1 MQNEGYTLKQIASVV
16 GGQLIGNQLDTI
28 IVKEILFDSRLLID
42 AENTLFFAL
51 NGGRNDGHKYIKDLY
66 EKGVKAFVV
75 NKNYVE
81 NYVKTRLIASPQYP
95 DSVFIAVDD
104 TLSALQKLAA
114 YHRSQFDIPVVGITG
129 SNGKTVVKE
138 WLYQILS
145 PSMSVCRSPK
155 SYNSQIGVPLSVWQM
170 NHTHNVALFEA
181 GISRPGEMEK
191 LREIIK
197 PTIGIFTNIGAA
209 HGKNFKDIQ
218 QKIEEKTKLFA
229 GVKNLIYCKD
239 TVEIADIIAENKI
252 NSFTWSRINRDADL
266 FVLTVIHNDA
276 VCKDARPCVSTEIVA
291 IFHGKSISITIPFID
306 DASIENAINCWCV
319 ALLLGLP
326 NDVIANRMA
335 HLEAVEMR
343 MELKAGVR
351 NCLIINDSYNN
362 DRNALAIAL
371 DFMNAQHHDNKVLIL
386 SDILQSELK
395 EEDLYKDIAQL
406 IENKG
411 VDTFIG
417 IGPAISKYMSSSKKV
432 KACLDPTG
440 YDVKSCG
447 DKTCLIPMEKI
458 KSYFYKTT
466 SDFLANHPMKMFEN
480 QIVLLKGARSFEF
493 ERIMKVLQQKSHETI
508 MEINLDNLVKNLNY
522 YRGKLKKDTKM
533 MVMVK
538 AFAYGSGNYE
548 VSNVLAFHHVDYLT
562 VAYADEGVELRNKGI
577 KLPIM
582 VMTPETNTFDFI
594 IKHGLEPDIYSF
606 RCLSQLEDA
615 INQLDTE
622 VKEPVGIHIK
632 VDTGMHRLGFLPD
645 DIDALIERIKV
656 NPKLK
661 IMSVFSHFATSDM
674 PEEDGFVMHQVGQF
688 EMMSQK
694 IIKAFPYKIM
704 RHLLNTA
711 GITRFTEYQY
721 DMVRLGIGVY
731 GVPVCDEDRGKLH
744 NVMALKSTIKQIK
757 EYGPGETI
765 GYGRH
770 GKITKPSRIAVIP
783 IGYADGL
790 RRELGNGN
798 ASFWVNGKAAP
809 IIGNVCMDL
818 TMIDITGIDCQEDDT
833 AVLFDDN
840 HPIEIIA
847 NACNTIPYEIMTR
860 ISQRVKRIYVKE

>member
-1 MQNEGYTLKQIASVV
+1 MQNEGYTIKRIASIID
-16 GGQLIGNQLDTI
+16 GQVIGNQSDK
-28 IVKEILFDSRLLID
+28 IVVENILFDSRLLID

-51 NGGRNDGHKYIKDLY
+51 YSARNDGHQYIAELY
-66 EKGVKAFVV
+66 EKGVKAFVISR
-75 NKNYVE
+75 KNIE
-81 NYVKTRLIASPQYP
+81 NYDVKAQFLALKQYS
-95 DSVFIAVDD
+95 DAVFVVVDD
-104 TLSALQKLAA
+104 TFVALQTLAA
-114 YHRSQFDIPVVGITG
+114 YHRSQFDIPVIGITG
-129 SNGKTVVKE
+129 SNGKTIVKE

-145 PSMSVCRSPK
+145 PAMSVCRSPK

-170 NHTHNVALFEA
+170 AASNDIAIFEA

-191 LREIIK
+191 LRDIIK
-197 PTIGIFTNIGAA
+197 PTIGVFTNIGAA
-209 HGKNFKDIQ
+209 HGKNFENVN
-218 QKIEEKTKLFA
+218 QKIEEKIKLFDD
-229 GVKNLIYCKD
+229 VEKLVYCKD
-239 TVEIADIIAENKI
+239 NLKISEIVENKHI
-252 NSFTWSRINRDADL
+252 NTFSWSKTDKNADL
-266 FVLTVIHNDA
+266 FV
-276 VCKDARPCVSTEIVA
+276 SEINNTDKTIISA
-291 IFHGKSISITIPFID
+291 KYHDKFISIAIPFID

-319 ALLLGLP
+319 ALLLNVP
-326 NDVIANRMA
+326 DEQIADRMA

-395 EEDLYKDIAQL
+395 EEELYKNIAQL

-411 VDTFIG
+411 VDIFIG
-417 IGPAISKYMSSSKKV
+417 IGEAISKYMD
-432 KACLDPTG
+432 KACLVPTG
-440 YDVKSCG
+440 KDVSASK
-447 DKTCLIPMEKI
+447 DKASLIR
-458 KSYFYKTT
+458 YFYTST
-466 SDFLANHPMKMFEN
+466 SDFLNHHPMKMFEN

-493 ERIMKVLQQKSHETI
+493 ERIMKVLQQKSHETVL
-508 MEINLDNLVKNLNY
+508 EINLDNLVKNLNY
-522 YRGKLKKDTKM
+522 YRGKLKKETKM

-562 VAYADEGVELRNKGI
+562 VAYADEGVELRNRGI

-582 VMTPETNTFDFI
+582 VMTPETNTFDTI
-594 IKHGLEPDIYSF
+594 ILNNLEPDIYSF

-615 INQLDTE
+615 INQLDRPLD
-622 VKEPVGIHIK
+622 KPVGIHIK

-645 DIDALIERIKV
+645 DIDTLIERIKA
-656 NPKLK
+656 NPSLR

-674 PEEDGFVMHQVGQF
+674 PEEDDFVKHQIEQF
-688 EMMSQK
+688 EMMSSK
-694 IIKAFPYKIM
+694 IVAAFPYKII

-711 GITRFTEYQY
+711 GITRFTDYQY

-731 GVPVCDEDRGKLH
+731 GVAVVDEDRGKLH
-744 NVMALKSTIKQIK
+744 NVMSLKTTIKQIK
-757 EYGPGETI
+757 KYGPGETI

-770 GKITKPSRIAVIP
+770 GKITEPSRIAVIP

-790 RRELGNGN
+790 RRELSNGN
-798 ASFWVNGKAAP
+798 ACFWVNGKPAP
-809 IIGNVCMDL
+809 IIGNICMDL
-818 TMIDITGIDCQEDDT
+818 TMIDVTGIDCQEDDT

>member
-1 MQNEGYTLKQIASVV
+1 MQNEGYTIKRIASIIGGEVV
-16 GGQLIGNQLDTI
+16 GNQSDTI
-28 IVKEILFDSRLLID
+28 IVEDILFDSRLLID

-51 NGGRNDGHKYIKDLY
+51 NSGRNDGHKYIKDLY
-66 EKGVKAFVV
+66 EKGVKAFVISR
-75 NKNYVE
+75 KNIE
-81 NYVKTRLIASPQYP
+81 NYDVKAQISTLQQYS
-95 DSVFIAVDD
+95 DAVFVVVDD
-104 TLSALQKLAA
+104 TFVALQTLAA
-114 YHRSQFDIPVVGITG
+114 YHRKQFNIPVVGITG

-170 NHTHNVALFEA
+170 NHTHDIAIFEA

-191 LREIIK
+191 LRDIIK
-197 PTIGIFTNIGAA
+197 PTIGVFTNIGTA
-209 HGKNFKDIQ
+209 HGKNFENVG
-218 QKIEEKTKLFA
+218 QKIEEKLKLFA
-229 GVKNLIYCKD
+229 ETNKLVYCSDNIEISSAITNAQIPAFSWSKTDKN
-239 TVEIADIIAENKI
+239 
-252 NSFTWSRINRDADL
+252 ADL
-266 FVLTVIHNDA
+266 FV
-276 VCKDARPCVSTEIVA
+276 SEINITDKTNIFA
-291 IFHGKSISITIPFID
+291 IYQNIKLNITIPFID
-306 DASIENAINCWCV
+306 NASIENAINCWCV
-319 ALLLGLP
+319 ALLLNVP
-326 NDVIANRMA
+326 NEQIAERMA

-351 NCLIINDSYNN
+351 NCMIINDSYNN

-386 SDILQSELK
+386 SDILQSEQK

-417 IGPAISKYMSSSKKV
+417 IGPAISKNMDKACLVPTGQDVSSSKD
-432 KACLDPTG
+432 KACL
-440 YDVKSCG
+440 
-447 DKTCLIPMEKI
+447 IQ
-458 KSYFYKTT
+458 YFYKST
-466 SDFLANHPMKMFEN
+466 SDFLNNHPMKLFEN

-493 ERIMKVLQQKSHETI
+493 ERIMKVLQQKSHETVL
-508 MEINLDNLVKNLNY
+508 EINLDNLIKNLNY
-522 YRGKLKKDTKM
+522 YRGKLKKETKM

-548 VSNVLAFHHVDYLT
+548 VSNALAFHHVDYLT
-562 VAYADEGVELRNKGI
+562 VAYADEGVDLRNRGI

-582 VMTPETNTFDFI
+582 VMTPETNTFDTI
-594 IKHGLEPDIYSF
+594 ILNDLEPDIYSF

-615 INQLDTE
+615 INQLDRPLG
-622 VKEPVGIHIK
+622 KPVGIHIK
-632 VDTGMHRLGFLPD
+632 VDTGMHRLGFLPEE
-645 DIDALIERIKV
+645 IDTLIERVKA
-656 NPKLK
+656 NPSLR

-674 PEEDGFVMHQVGQF
+674 PEEDGFVKHQIEQF
-688 EMMSQK
+688 ELMSSK
-694 IIKAFPYKIM
+694 IVAAFPYKIM

-731 GVPVCDEDRGKLH
+731 GVAVVDEDRGKLH
-744 NVMALKSTIKQIK
+744 NVMSLKSTIKQIK

-790 RRELGNGN
+790 RRQLGNGK
-798 ASFWVNGKAAP
+798 ACFWVNGKPAP
-809 IIGNVCMDL
+809 IIGNICMDL
-818 TMIDITGIDCQEDDT
+818 TMIDVTGIDCQEDDT

-847 NACNTIPYEIMTR
+847 EACDTIPYEIMTR
-860 ISQRVKRIYVKE
+860 ISQRVKRIYTKE

>member
-1 MQNEGYTLKQIASVV
+1 MQNEGYTIKQIALIIN
-16 GGQLIGNQLDTI
+16 GQIIGNQSNTI
-28 IVKEILFDSRLLID
+28 VVENILFDSRLLID

-51 NGGRNDGHKYIKDLY
+51 YSSRNDGHKYIAELH
-66 EKGVKAFVV
+66 EKGVKAFVISL
-75 NKNYVE
+75 KNIE
-81 NYVKTRLIASPQYP
+81 NYDVKAQISALKQYS
-95 DSVFIAVDD
+95 DAVFVVVDD
-104 TLSALQKLAA
+104 TLVALQTLAA
-114 YHRSQFDIPVVGITG
+114 YHRSRFDIPVVGITG

-170 NHTHNVALFEA
+170 KPSNDIALIEA

-191 LREIIK
+191 LRDIIK
-197 PTIGIFTNIGAA
+197 PTIGVFTNIGAA
-209 HGKNFKDIQ
+209 HGKNFENVG
-218 QKIEEKTKLFA
+218 QKIEEKLKLFTETA
-229 GVKNLIYCKD
+229 ALVYCSDNK
-239 TVEIADIIAENKI
+239 EIAAAIAAAKIPAFSWSITDKQANLLISAIEVSENSK
-252 NSFTWSRINRDADL
+252 F
-266 FVLTVIHNDA
+266 
-276 VCKDARPCVSTEIVA
+276 TEISA
-291 IFHGKSISITIPFID
+291 MYKGKQIQITIPFID
-306 DASIENAINCWCV
+306 NASIENAINCWCV
-319 ALLLGLP
+319 ALLLNVP
-326 NDVIANRMA
+326 NEQIAERMA

-386 SDILQSELK
+386 SDILQSEQK

-417 IGPAISKYMSSSKKV
+417 IGEAICRNMNNQSLEGRGAPRPYR
-432 KACLDPTG
+432 
-440 YDVKSCG
+440 
-447 DKTCLIPMEKI
+447 
-458 KSYFYKTT
+458 YFYKNTT
-466 SDFLANHPMKMFEN
+466 DFLNNHPMKLFEN

-493 ERIMKVLQQKSHETI
+493 ERIMKVLQQKSHETVL
-508 MEINLDNLVKNLNY
+508 EINLDNLIKNLNY
-522 YRGKLKKDTKM
+522 YRGKLKKETKM

-548 VSNVLAFHHVDYLT
+548 VSNALAFHHVDYLT
-562 VAYADEGVELRNKGI
+562 VAYADEGVDLRNRGI

-582 VMTPETNTFDFI
+582 VMTPETNTFDTI
-594 IKHGLEPDIYSF
+594 ILNDLEPDIYSF

-615 INQLDTE
+615 INQLDRPLG
-622 VKEPVGIHIK
+622 KPVGIHIK
-632 VDTGMHRLGFLPD
+632 VDTGMHRLGFLPEE
-645 DIDALIERIKV
+645 IETLIERVKA
-656 NPKLK
+656 NPSLR

-674 PEEDGFVMHQVGQF
+674 PEEDDFVKHQIEQF
-688 EMMSQK
+688 ELMSSK
-694 IIKAFPYKIM
+694 IVAAFPYKIM

-711 GITRFTEYQY
+711 GITRFTDYQY

-731 GVPVCDEDRGKLH
+731 GVPVVDEDRGKLH
-744 NVMALKSTIKQIK
+744 NVMSLKTTIKQIK

-790 RRELGNGN
+790 RRQLGNGK
-798 ASFWVNGKAAP
+798 ACFWVNGTPAP
-809 IIGNVCMDL
+809 IIGNICMDL
-818 TMIDITGIDCQEDDT
+818 TMIDVTGIDCQEDDT

-847 NACNTIPYEIMTR
+847 EACDTIPYEIMTR
-860 ISQRVKRIYVKE
+860 ISQRVKRIYTKE

>member
-1 MQNEGYTLKQIASVV
+1 MQNEGYTIKRIASIIGGEVV
-16 GGQLIGNQLDTI
+16 GNQSDTI
-28 IVKEILFDSRLLID
+28 IVEDILFDSRLLID

-51 NGGRNDGHKYIKDLY
+51 NSGRNDGHKYIKDLY
-66 EKGVKAFVV
+66 EKGVKAFVISR
-75 NKNYVE
+75 KNIE
-81 NYVKTRLIASPQYP
+81 NYDVKAQISTLQQYS
-95 DSVFIAVDD
+95 DAVFVVVDD
-104 TLSALQKLAA
+104 TFVALQTLAA
-114 YHRSQFDIPVVGITG
+114 YHRKQFNIPVVGITG

-170 NHTHNVALFEA
+170 NHTHDIAIFEA

-191 LREIIK
+191 LRDIIK
-197 PTIGIFTNIGAA
+197 PTIGVFTNIGTA
-209 HGKNFKDIQ
+209 HGKNFENVG
-218 QKIEEKTKLFA
+218 QKIEEKLKLFA
-229 GVKNLIYCKD
+229 ETNKLVYCSDNIEISSAITNAQIPAFSWSKTDKN
-239 TVEIADIIAENKI
+239 
-252 NSFTWSRINRDADL
+252 ADL
-266 FVLTVIHNDA
+266 FV
-276 VCKDARPCVSTEIVA
+276 SEINITDKTNIFA
-291 IFHGKSISITIPFID
+291 IYQNIKLNITIPFID
-306 DASIENAINCWCV
+306 NASIENAINCWCV
-319 ALLLGLP
+319 ALLLNVP
-326 NDVIANRMA
+326 NEQIAERMA

-386 SDILQSELK
+386 SDILQSEQK

-417 IGPAISKYMSSSKKV
+417 IGPAISKNMDKACLFPTGQDVSSSKD
-432 KACLDPTG
+432 KACL
-440 YDVKSCG
+440 
-447 DKTCLIPMEKI
+447 IQ
-458 KSYFYKTT
+458 YFYKST
-466 SDFLANHPMKMFEN
+466 SDFLNNHPMKLFEN

-493 ERIMKVLQQKSHETI
+493 ERIMKVLQQKSHETVL
-508 MEINLDNLVKNLNY
+508 EINLDNLIKNLNY
-522 YRGKLKKDTKM
+522 YRGKLKKETKM

-548 VSNVLAFHHVDYLT
+548 VSNALAFHHVDYLT
-562 VAYADEGVELRNKGI
+562 VAYADEGVDLRNRGI

-582 VMTPETNTFDFI
+582 VMTPETNTFDTI
-594 IKHGLEPDIYSF
+594 ILNDLEPDIYSF

-615 INQLDTE
+615 INQLDRPLG
-622 VKEPVGIHIK
+622 KPVGIHIK
-632 VDTGMHRLGFLPD
+632 VDTGMHRLGFLPEE
-645 DIDALIERIKV
+645 IDTLIERVKA
-656 NPKLK
+656 NPSLR

-674 PEEDGFVMHQVGQF
+674 PEEDGFVKHQIEQF
-688 EMMSQK
+688 ELMSSK
-694 IIKAFPYKIM
+694 MVAAFPYKIM

-711 GITRFTEYQY
+711 GITRFTDYQY

-731 GVPVCDEDRGKLH
+731 GVAVVDEDRGKLH
-744 NVMALKSTIKQIK
+744 NVMSLKSTIKQIK

-790 RRELGNGN
+790 RRQLGNGK
-798 ASFWVNGKAAP
+798 ACFWVNGKPAP
-809 IIGNVCMDL
+809 IIGNICMDL
-818 TMIDITGIDCQEDDT
+818 TMIDVTGIDCQEDDT

-847 NACNTIPYEIMTR
+847 EACDTIPYEIMTR
-860 ISQRVKRIYVKE
+860 ISQRVKRIYTKE

>member
-1 MQNEGYTLKQIASVV
+1 MQNEGYTIKQIVSIV
-16 GGQLIGNQLDTI
+16 GGQIIGNQSDTI
-28 IVKEILFDSRLLID
+28 IIKDILFDSRLLID

-51 NGGRNDGHKYIKDLY
+51 YSGRNDGHKYIAELY
-66 EKGVKAFVV
+66 EKGVKSFVISQKNIEKYDANAQFDALKQYSDAVFVV
-75 NKNYVE
+75 VND
-81 NYVKTRLIASPQYP
+81 TLIA
-95 DSVFIAVDD
+95 
-104 TLSALQKLAA
+104 LQTLAA
-114 YHRSQFDIPVVGITG
+114 YHRSQFNIPVVGITG

-170 NHTHNVALFEA
+170 DSTHEIALFEA

-197 PTIGIFTNIGAA
+197 PTIGVFTNIGPA
-209 HGKNFKDIQ
+209 HGKNFKDVQ
-218 QKIEEKTKLFA
+218 QKIEEKIKLFD
-229 GVKNLIYCKD
+229 GIDNLVYCKD
-239 TVEIADIIAENKI
+239 NADVDEIVVNHGIHTFSWSKIDEN
-252 NSFTWSRINRDADL
+252 ADL
-266 FVLTVIHNDA
+266 FVSSITHNDN
-276 VCKDARPCVSTEIVA
+276 VCRDARPCVFTRIIAQFRGETIA
-291 IFHGKSISITIPFID
+291 ITIPFID
-306 DASIENAINCWCV
+306 NASIENAINCWCV

-326 NDVIANRMA
+326 NDVIAERMA

-395 EEDLYKDIAQL
+395 EEDLYKNVAQL

-417 IGPAISKYMSSSKKV
+417 IGPALIRYSKTLSFR
-432 KACLDPTG
+432 AQRGT
-440 YDVKSCG
+440 
-447 DKTCLIPMEKI
+447 
-458 KSYFYKTT
+458 SYFYTST

-493 ERIMKVLQQKSHETI
+493 ERIMKVLQQKSHETVL
-508 MEINLDNLVKNLNY
+508 EINLDNLIKNLNY

-548 VSNVLAFHHVDYLT
+548 VSNALAFHHVDYLT

-577 KLPIM
+577 RLPIM
-582 VMTPETNTFDFI
+582 VMTPETNTFDEI
-594 IKHGLEPDIYSF
+594 IENNLEPDIYSF

-622 VKEPVGIHIK
+622 LTKPVGIHIK
-632 VDTGMHRLGFLPD
+632 VDTGMHRLGFLPEE
-645 DIDALIERIKV
+645 IDTLIERVKA

-674 PEEDGFVMHQVGQF
+674 PEERDFVMHQVEMF
-688 EMMSQK
+688 EKMSSK
-694 IIKAFPYKIM
+694 IVAAFPYKIM

-711 GITRFTEYQY
+711 GISRFTEYQY

-731 GVPVCDEDRGKLH
+731 GVAVCDEDRGKLH
-744 NVMALKSTIKQIK
+744 NVMSLKTTIKQIK
-757 EYGPGETI
+757 EYEPGETI

-770 GKITKPSRIAVIP
+770 GKITKPSRIAVVP

-790 RRELGNGN
+790 RRQLGNGN
-798 ASFWVNGKAAP
+798 ACFWVNGKAAP
-809 IIGNVCMDL
+809 IIGNICMDL
-818 TMIDITGIDCQEDDT
+818 TMIDVTGIDCQEDDT

-840 HPIEIIA
+840 HPIETIA
-847 NACNTIPYEIMTR
+847 EACDTIPYEIMTR

>member
-1 MQNEGYTLKQIASVV
+1 MQNEGYTIKRIASIIGGEVV
-16 GGQLIGNQLDTI
+16 GNQSDTI
-28 IVKEILFDSRLLID
+28 IVEDILFDSRLLID

-51 NGGRNDGHKYIKDLY
+51 NSGRNDGHKYIKDLY
-66 EKGVKAFVV
+66 EKGVKAFVISR
-75 NKNYVE
+75 KNIE
-81 NYVKTRLIASPQYP
+81 NYDVKAQISTLQQYS
-95 DSVFIAVDD
+95 DAVFVVVDD
-104 TLSALQKLAA
+104 TFVALQTLAA
-114 YHRSQFDIPVVGITG
+114 YHRMQFDIPVVGITG

-170 NHTHNVALFEA
+170 NHTHDIAIFEA

-191 LREIIK
+191 LRDIIK
-197 PTIGIFTNIGAA
+197 PTIGVFTNIGAA
-209 HGKNFKDIQ
+209 HGKNFENVG
-218 QKIEEKTKLFA
+218 QKIEEKLKLFA
-229 GVKNLIYCKD
+229 ETNKLVYCSDNIEISSAITNAQIPAFSWSKTDKN
-239 TVEIADIIAENKI
+239 
-252 NSFTWSRINRDADL
+252 ADL
-266 FVLTVIHNDA
+266 FV
-276 VCKDARPCVSTEIVA
+276 SEINITDKTNIFA
-291 IFHGKSISITIPFID
+291 IYQNKKLNITIPFID
-306 DASIENAINCWCV
+306 NASIENAINCWCV
-319 ALLLGLP
+319 ALLLNVP
-326 NDVIANRMA
+326 NEQIAERMA

-386 SDILQSELK
+386 SDILQSEQK

-417 IGPAISKYMSSSKKV
+417 IGPAISKNMDKACLVPTGQDVSSSKD
-432 KACLDPTG
+432 KACL
-440 YDVKSCG
+440 
-447 DKTCLIPMEKI
+447 IQ
-458 KSYFYKTT
+458 YFYKST
-466 SDFLANHPMKMFEN
+466 SDFLNNHPMKLFEN

-493 ERIMKVLQQKSHETI
+493 ERIMKVLQQKSHETVL
-508 MEINLDNLVKNLNY
+508 EINLDNLIKNLNY
-522 YRGKLKKDTKM
+522 YRGKLKKETKM

-548 VSNVLAFHHVDYLT
+548 VSNALAFHHVDYLT
-562 VAYADEGVELRNKGI
+562 VAYADEGVDLRNRGI

-582 VMTPETNTFDFI
+582 VMTPETNTFDTI
-594 IKHGLEPDIYSF
+594 ILNDLEPDIYSF

-615 INQLDTE
+615 INQLDRPLG
-622 VKEPVGIHIK
+622 KPVGIHIK
-632 VDTGMHRLGFLPD
+632 VDTGMHRLGFLPEE
-645 DIDALIERIKV
+645 IDTLIERVKA
-656 NPKLK
+656 NPSLR

-674 PEEDGFVMHQVGQF
+674 PEEDDFVKHQIEQF
-688 EMMSQK
+688 ELMSSK
-694 IIKAFPYKIM
+694 MVAAFPYKIM

-731 GVPVCDEDRGKLH
+731 GVAVVDEDRGKLH
-744 NVMALKSTIKQIK
+744 NVMSLKSTIKQIK

-790 RRELGNGN
+790 RRQLGNGK
-798 ASFWVNGKAAP
+798 ACFWVNGKPAP
-809 IIGNVCMDL
+809 IIGNICMDL
-818 TMIDITGIDCQEDDT
+818 TMIDVTGIDCQEDDT

-847 NACNTIPYEIMTR
+847 EACDTIPYEIMTR
-860 ISQRVKRIYVKE
+860 ISQRVKRIYTKE

>member
-1 MQNEGYTLKQIASVV
+1 MQNEGYTIKRIASIIGGEVV
-16 GGQLIGNQLDTI
+16 GNQSDTI
-28 IVKEILFDSRLLID
+28 IVEDILFDSRLLID

-51 NGGRNDGHKYIKDLY
+51 NSGRNDGHKYIKDLY
-66 EKGVKAFVV
+66 EKGVKAFVISR
-75 NKNYVE
+75 KNIE
-81 NYVKTRLIASPQYP
+81 NYDVKAQISTLQQYS
-95 DSVFIAVDD
+95 DAVFVVVDD
-104 TLSALQKLAA
+104 TFVALQTLAA
-114 YHRSQFDIPVVGITG
+114 YHRMQFDIPVVGITG

-170 NHTHNVALFEA
+170 NHTHDIAIFEA

-191 LREIIK
+191 LRDIIK
-197 PTIGIFTNIGAA
+197 PTIGVFTNIGAA
-209 HGKNFKDIQ
+209 HGKNFENVG
-218 QKIEEKTKLFA
+218 QKIEEKLKLFA
-229 GVKNLIYCKD
+229 ETNKLVYCSDNIEISSAITNAQIPAFSWSKTDKN
-239 TVEIADIIAENKI
+239 
-252 NSFTWSRINRDADL
+252 ADL
-266 FVLTVIHNDA
+266 FV
-276 VCKDARPCVSTEIVA
+276 SEINITDKTNIFA
-291 IFHGKSISITIPFID
+291 IYQNKKLNITIPFID
-306 DASIENAINCWCV
+306 NASIENAINCWCV
-319 ALLLGLP
+319 ALLLNVP
-326 NDVIANRMA
+326 NEQIAERMA
-335 HLEAVEMR
+335 HLEVVEMR

-386 SDILQSELK
+386 SDILQSEQK

-417 IGPAISKYMSSSKKV
+417 IGPAISKNMDKACLFPTGQDVSSSKD
-432 KACLDPTG
+432 KACL
-440 YDVKSCG
+440 
-447 DKTCLIPMEKI
+447 IQ
-458 KSYFYKTT
+458 YFYKST
-466 SDFLANHPMKMFEN
+466 SDFLNNHPMKLFEN

-493 ERIMKVLQQKSHETI
+493 ERIMKVLQQKSHETVL
-508 MEINLDNLVKNLNY
+508 EINLDNLIKNLNY
-522 YRGKLKKDTKM
+522 YRGKLKKETKM

-548 VSNVLAFHHVDYLT
+548 VSNALAFHHVDYLT
-562 VAYADEGVELRNKGI
+562 VAYADEGVDLRNRGI

-582 VMTPETNTFDFI
+582 VMTPETNTFDTI
-594 IKHGLEPDIYSF
+594 ILNDLEPDIYSF

-615 INQLDTE
+615 INQLDRPLG
-622 VKEPVGIHIK
+622 KPVGIHIK
-632 VDTGMHRLGFLPD
+632 VDTGMHRLGFLPEE
-645 DIDALIERIKV
+645 IDTLIERVKA
-656 NPKLK
+656 NPSLR

-674 PEEDGFVMHQVGQF
+674 PEEDGFVKHQIEQF
-688 EMMSQK
+688 ELMSSK
-694 IIKAFPYKIM
+694 MVAAFPYKIM

-731 GVPVCDEDRGKLH
+731 GVAVVDEDRGKLH
-744 NVMALKSTIKQIK
+744 NVMSLKSTIKQIK

-790 RRELGNGN
+790 RRQLGNGK
-798 ASFWVNGKAAP
+798 ACFWVNGKPAP
-809 IIGNVCMDL
+809 IIGNICMDL
-818 TMIDITGIDCQEDDT
+818 TMIDVTGIDCQEDDT

-847 NACNTIPYEIMTR
+847 EACDTIPYEIMTR
-860 ISQRVKRIYVKE
+860 ISQRVKRIYTKE